1 MSRPEKRIRN
11 GKVRWYARYY
21 DPSGRQLAKTFDR
34 QVDAERFLRQIET
47 AKDNNNY
54 VDPAR
59 GKITMS
65 AMSDKWLKTQ
75 GHLKPSTRARYEGI
89 VSKHIK
95 PRWGSTPLVRTSMRM
110 SRSGSARS
118 DSRRR
123 ACSISTGCSH

>member
-21 DPSGRQLAKTFDR
+21 DPSGRQLAKTFNR

-59 GKITMS
+59 E
-65 AMSDKWLKTQ
+65 DHNV
-75 GHLKPSTRARYEGI
+75 GHVRQMVDDTGPPEA
-89 VSKHIK
+89 VH
-95 PRWGSTPLVRTSMRM
+95 PRQV
-110 SRSGSARS
+110 
-118 DSRRR
+118 
-123 ACSISTGCSH
+123 